1 MSEARKIRLLL
12 ADDHPVVR
20 AGLVALISR
29 RPDMEVIA
37 EANTGREALG
47 QFLRHSP
54 DVSLVDLR
62 MPDMDGVDAILAIR
76 VRVPDARIILLTTY
90 DGDDDIYRGLRAG
103 AKAYML
109 KDAPPEELLEGI
121 RAVYE
126 GRTWLPQRVAAKLAA
141 RVSGAA
147 LTSRELEVLRLV
159 VAGKINKQIGDDLGV
174 TEGTVKVHVNH
185 ILAKLGVSGR
195 TEAVSV
201 ALKRG
206 LVRLE

>member
-1 MSEARKIRLLL
+1 MTEARKIRLLI

-54 DVSLVDLR
+54 DVTLVDLR

-76 VRVPDARIILLTTY
+76 VRIPDARIILLTTY

-159 VAGKINKQIGDDLGV
+159 VAGKINKEIGDDLGV

-206 LVRLE
+206 IVRLE

>member
-1 MSEARKIRLLL
+1 MTEARKIRLLI

-54 DVSLVDLR
+54 DVTLVDLR

-76 VRVPDARIILLTTY
+76 VRIPDARIILLTTY

-109 KDAPPEELLEGI
+109 KDAPPEEMLEGI

-159 VAGKINKQIGDDLGV
+159 VAGKINKEIGDDLGV

-206 LVRLE
+206 IVRLE

>member
-109 KDAPPEELLEGI
+109 KDAPPEELVEGI

-126 GRTWLPQRVAAKLAA
+126 GRTWLPQRVAAKLAT

-159 VAGKINKQIGDDLGV
+159 VAGKINKEIGDDLGV

-206 LVRLE
+206 LVRL

>member
-1 MSEARKIRLLL
+1 
-12 ADDHPVVR
+12 
-20 AGLVALISR
+20 
-29 RPDMEVIA
+29 MEVIA

-159 VAGKINKQIGDDLGV
+159 VAGKINKEIGDDLGV

>member
-1 MSEARKIRLLL
+1 MSEARKIRLMI

-20 AGLVALISR
+20 AGLVALIGR

-76 VRVPDARIILLTTY
+76 VRIPDARIILLTTY

-159 VAGKINKQIGDDLGV
+159 VAGKINKEIGDDLGV

>member
-159 VAGKINKQIGDDLGV
+159 VAGKINKEIGDDLGV

>member
-1 MSEARKIRLLL
+1 MTEARKIRLLI

-54 DVSLVDLR
+54 DVTLVDLR

-76 VRVPDARIILLTTY
+76 VRIPDARIILLTTY

-109 KDAPPEELLEGI
+109 KDAPPEEMLEGI

-159 VAGKINKQIGDDLGV
+159 VAGKINKEIGDDLGV